1 MVCHWLKQK
10 WSEIIILIDNTDHDT
25 VHFNNKD
32 NNIYSTVTH
41 VIDKI
46 DNQFCKIQ
54 RSILTATT
62 IITINT
68 TTTNAFV
75 TAREKRATIR
85 YQY

>member
-10 WSEIIILIDNTDHDT
+10 WSEIIILIDNTDNDT